1 MPGTSELVRA
11 LKDEDYRLSLAGSA
25 LMAHPA
31 GDPAGEVYVSAS
43 EGAANTCETWASCG
57 RLCSL

>member
-11 LKDEDYRLSLAGSA
+11 LKDEDYRLSLTGGA
-25 LMAHPA
+25 LEHPA

-43 EGAANTCETWASCG
+43 EGAANTCESWASCA

>member
-11 LKDEDYRLSLAGSA
+11 LKDEDYRLSLTGGAPE
-25 LMAHPA
+25 HPA

-43 EGAANTCETWASCG
+43 EQAANTCESWASCA
-57 RLCSL
+57 RLCSF